1 MEAITHEEA
10 KCGSLGNEEWEALVV
25 QRKSAQKAALDGK
38 REYHT
43 ALSWLRELC
52 DAVED
57 AREAVRDEEEAQAEA
72 RAAEAAAPAPAPAPA
87 TAQSELAEKL
97 AALKLEHEQA
107 LAQLAQ
113 REAQM
118 RAVLARAPPPR
129 EGAVADPAA
138 VGRVFKL
145 SGLTAAEVNGM
156 AASVSQ
162 AKTGALWDDASAWDR
177 YEDAR
182 RRDASSPDSSP
193 AGSPPPSAPPSPPGS
208 DGYASTQAYD
218 DGEREDEPPPSPPP
232 PLPPPSPAPP
242 LASLPPLVLGTPVT
256 PPPRMRVDESETH
269 IIAPHARRAHAGA
282 LASTWMAKAI
292 IIMAA
297 SPSGMCGAAGDK
309 VAGAYVVSGTV

>member
-1 MEAITHEEA
+1 M
-10 KCGSLGNEEWEALVV
+10 
-25 QRKSAQKAALDGK
+25 
-38 REYHT
+38 
-43 ALSWLRELC
+43 
-52 DAVED
+52 
-57 AREAVRDEEEAQAEA
+57 
-72 RAAEAAAPAPAPAPA
+72 
-87 TAQSELAEKL
+87 
-97 AALKLEHEQA
+97 
-107 LAQLAQ
+107 
-113 REAQM
+113 
-118 RAVLARAPPPR
+118 
-129 EGAVADPAA
+129 
-138 VGRVFKL
+138 FKL

-256 PPPRMRVDESETH
+256 PPPRMRVDESET
-269 IIAPHARRAHAGA
+269 PHN
-282 LASTWMAKAI
+282 
-292 IIMAA
+292 
-297 SPSGMCGAAGDK
+297 SPSCETSPRRCIGFNMDGQGYYYY
-309 VAGAYVVSGTV
+309 GRQSQWYVWGGW